1 MTPHPKK
8 VDIVEMGLRDGLQ
21 SWPLD
26 AGQNLAVTTEQKF
39 EVLELLAEAGLKDI
53 EAGAFVSP
61 KAVPQM
67 ADTAALFEILNR
79 KGRRPGVT
87 YSALVPN
94 EQGLKSAVASGVSKI
109 AVFTAASESFNK
121 KNINATIAESFA
133 RFDSVLK
140 LAGQNAVAVRGYVST
155 AFHCPFEGKVSAD
168 KTADVV
174 LRLADLGVT
183 DISIGDT
190 IGKATPTEVDELL
203 ELLIVKK
210 GLKPELFAMH
220 FHDTWG
226 RAMANIMASLT
237 HFITRFDASVGGIGG
252 CPYAPGATGN
262 VATNDVVA
270 LLHDLG
276 IQTGIDLAKLN
287 RAGYRLEE
295 ILGQPL
301 PSHVM
306 AVCRDSCRDF

>member
-1 MTPHPKK
+1 
-8 VDIVEMGLRDGLQ
+8 MGLRDGLQ
-21 SWPLD
+21 SWPLGV
-26 AGQNLAVTTEQKF
+26 GQSLPITTEEKF
-39 EVLELLAEAGLKDI
+39 EVLDLLAQAGVQEI

-67 ADTAALFEILNR
+67 ADTAELFALLNR
-79 KGRRPGVT
+79 KGRHPGVI

-94 EQGLKSAVASGVSKI
+94 EQGFKKAVDSGVSKI
-109 AVFTAASESFNK
+109 AVFTAASESFNQ
-121 KNINATIAESFA
+121 KNINATVDESFE
-133 RFDSVLK
+133 RFAPVLK
-140 LAGQNAVAVRGYVST
+140 LAAQNAIAVRGYVST
-155 AFHCPFEGKVSAD
+155 AFHCPFEGKVSVD
-168 KTADVV
+168 KAADVA
-174 LRLADLGVT
+174 LRLADFGIT

-210 GLKPELFAMH
+210 GLKADLFAMH
-220 FHDTWG
+220 FHNTWG
-226 RAMANIMASLT
+226 RALANIMASLAY
-237 HFITRFDASVGGIGG
+237 FITRFDASVGGIGG

-276 IQTGIDLAKLN
+276 IQTGINLDKLN
-287 RAGYRLEE
+287 QAGYRLEE
-295 ILGQPL
+295 ILGKPL

-306 AVCRDSCRDF
+306 AVCRK